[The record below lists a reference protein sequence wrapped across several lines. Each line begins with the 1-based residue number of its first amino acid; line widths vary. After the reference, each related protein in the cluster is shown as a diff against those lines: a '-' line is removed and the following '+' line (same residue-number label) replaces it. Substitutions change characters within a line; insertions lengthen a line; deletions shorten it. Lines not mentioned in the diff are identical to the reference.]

1 MEISA
6 TLWVH
11 VAREGHLSL
20 SLSLS
25 LSPCVSLPD
34 SCDVTA
40 WPTLY
45 VQQCCYSDCEDN
57 DDDDNDGWLNE
68 PSDV

>member
-1 MEISA
+1 MWLGKDIYLSIY
-6 TLWVH
+6 
-11 VAREGHLSL
+11 LSL
-20 SLSLS
+20 SLSLY
-25 LSPCVSLPD
+25 LSLPD